1 MQLVILNMNYPN
13 IPAQLKGGCHN
24 IVSMQCANS
33 VDIAIDNFKKLQ
45 LRLKSVNE
53 WESFSAKIKAEFF
66 LIDSETTKSTT
77 ELKVGNFIKIDI
89 PGPGSPSGSGYDW
102 TEIIDV
108 QNGMEIQDSP
118 FFAFT
123 IRPCPAPDSDE
134 ETVAHFY
141 NKESTNTFI
150 VRRIGTCI
158 YAEVHGRNQIENT
171 ADAPLLDIVRNK
183 AIAIGSKLG
192 FGSLNWM
199 GFVSALLEPFEE

>member
-1 MQLVILNMNYPN
+1 MYPN
-13 IPAQLKGGCHN
+13 IPAQLKGGFHN
-24 IVSMQCANS
+24 IVNMQCANT
-33 VDIAIDNFKKLQ
+33 VDVAEDYFKALQ

-53 WESFSAKIKAEFF
+53 WNSFSAKIKAEFF
-66 LIDSETTKSTT
+66 LIDSKTSQTTS
-77 ELKVGNFIKIDI
+77 ELEVGNFIKIDI

-102 TEIIDV
+102 TEIIDI
-108 QNGMEIQDSP
+108 QNGMDIQNIP
-118 FFAFT
+118 FFTFT
-123 IRPCPAPDSDE
+123 IRPCAAPDSDE

-171 ADAPLLDIVRNK
+171 TDAPLLDIVRNK
-183 AIAIGSKLG
+183 AIAIGSKFG
-192 FGSLNWM
+192 VGSLNWM

>member
-1 MQLVILNMNYPN
+1 MMYPN
-13 IPAQLKGGCHN
+13 IPAQLKGDFHN
-24 IVSMQCANS
+24 IVSMQCANT
-33 VDIAIDNFKKLQ
+33 VDIAVKDFEELQ

-53 WESFSAKIKAEFF
+53 WDSFSAKIKAKFF
-66 LIDSETTKSTT
+66 IIDPKTNQTTS
-77 ELKVGNFIKIDI
+77 ELKVGNLVKIDI

-108 QNGMEIQDSP
+108 QNGIENQNCP

-123 IRPCPAPDSDE
+123 LRPCPAPDSDD

-150 VRRIGTCI
+150 VRRMGTCV

-171 ADAPLLDIVRNK
+171 SDAPLLDIVRNK
-183 AIAIGSKLG
+183 AVAIGSKFG
-192 FGSLNWM
+192 IGSLNWM
-199 GFVSALLEPFEE
+199 GFASALLEPFED